1 MELGTVDRTPP
12 PFFKRGPSPLSRLLV
27 LGALALLL
35 MVADARLQWAHPLRI
50 AVASV
55 LYPLQ
60 WLALQPVQGLRHLTH
75 YVGNM
80 EAAQQEAQAAR
91 TELTRQVQRAA
102 LVEHLTQENRQ
113 LRALLGLRE
122 HLPAQAQGAEVLYES
137 PDPYR
142 RKVII
147 NRGQSHGVQAGSP
160 VMDGYGVLGQ
170 VTQVY
175 PLMSEVTLLIDHDQ
189 AIPVVNARTGQR
201 SLAYGVTS
209 TDNQRLELRFVSVNA
224 DMEPGDIL
232 TTSGVDGI
240 YPPGLPV
247 ARVVS
252 VQRRTDSGFARV
264 EAIPLSQPFNT
275 LQVLVLQPQGEAR
288 PQANAQSN
296 ETVAASARPPARPRR
311 SSTP

>member
-12 PFFKRGPSPLSRLLV
+12 PFFKHGPSPLSRLLV

-35 MVADARLQWAHPLRI
+35 MVADARLQWVHPLR
-50 AVASV
+50 VGLASV

-60 WLALQPVQGLRHLTH
+60 WLALQPVQGLRQFSH
-75 YVGNM
+75 YMGSM
-80 EAAQQEAQAAR
+80 DTARQEAQAAR
-91 TELTRQVQRAA
+91 AELTRQVQRAA
-102 LVEHLTQENRQ
+102 LVEHLSQENRQ

-142 RKVII
+142 HKVII
-147 NRGQSHGVQAGSP
+147 NRGQRHGVQAGSP

-170 VTQVY
+170 VTRVL
-175 PLMSEVTLLIDHDQ
+175 PLSSEVTLLIDYDQ
-189 AIPVVNARTGQR
+189 AIPVINARTGQR

-209 TDNQRLELRFVSVNA
+209 PDNQRLELHFVSVNA
-224 DMEPGDIL
+224 DIEPGDIL

-252 VQRRTDSGFARV
+252 VQRRTDSGFARIGC
-264 EAIPLSQPFNT
+264 EPLSQPAKT

-288 PQANAQSN
+288 PQASV
-296 ETVAASARPPARPRR
+296 EPSSSPPSKTTTTRPRR
-311 SSTP
+311 SNAP

>member
-27 LGALALLL
+27 LGALAMLL
-35 MVADARLQWAHPLRI
+35 MVADARLQWAQPLRVGL
-50 AVASV
+50 AGV

-60 WLALQPVQGLRHLTH
+60 WLALQPVRGVHHVAH
-75 YVGNM
+75 YMGSLD
-80 EAAQQEAQAAR
+80 AAQQAAHAAR
-91 TELTRQVQRAA
+91 AELTRQVQRAA
-102 LVEHLTQENRQ
+102 LVEHLSQENRQ
-113 LRALLGLRE
+113 LRALLGLRA

-142 RKVII
+142 HKVVI
-147 NRGQSHGVQAGSP
+147 NRGQSHGVVAGSP

-170 VTQVY
+170 VTRAY
-175 PLMSEVTLLIDHDQ
+175 PLLSEVTLLIDHDQ

-201 SLAYGVTS
+201 SLAYGMTS
-209 TDNQRLELRFVSVNA
+209 ADNQRLELRFVSVNA

-247 ARVVS
+247 ARVVR
-252 VQRRTDSGFARV
+252 VERRADSGFARI
-264 EAIPLSQPFNT
+264 EGAPLSQPSNT
-275 LQVLVLQPQGEAR
+275 LQVLVLKPHGSAR
-288 PQANAQSN
+288 PQISA
-296 ETVAASARPPARPRR
+296 ETSAATTPPPARPRR
-311 SSTP
+311 SSPP

>member
-35 MVADARLQWAHPLRI
+35 MVADARLQWAQPLRTGL
-50 AVASV
+50 ASV
-55 LYPLQ
+55 LHPLQ
-60 WLALQPVQGLRHLTH
+60 WLALQPVQGLRQLSH
-75 YVGNM
+75 YVGSLD
-80 EAAQQEAQAAR
+80 AARQEAHAAR
-91 TELTRQVQRAA
+91 AELTRQVQRAA
-102 LVEHLTQENRQ
+102 LVEHLSQENRQ

-142 RKVII
+142 RKVVI
-147 NRGQSHGVQAGSP
+147 NRGQRHGVQAGSP

-170 VTQVY
+170 VTRVS
-175 PLMSEVTLLIDHDQ
+175 PLSSEVTLLIDHDQ

-209 TDNQRLELRFVSVNA
+209 ADNQRLELRFVSVNA
-224 DMEPGDIL
+224 DVAPGDIL

-252 VQRRTDSGFARV
+252 VQRRTDSGFARI
-264 EAIPLSQPFNT
+264 ECAPLSQPTST
-275 LQVLVLQPQGEAR
+275 LQVLVLQPHGEAR
-288 PQANAQSN
+288 PQASADPPPRPAGK
-296 ETVAASARPPARPRR
+296 AATTRPRR
-311 SSTP
+311 SSAP